1 MRRSVLL
8 VGNFLSFSGRNQSV
22 SEELAARLGAA
33 GWFVVTTSSRFNR
46 LARLFDM
53 VSTSWH
59 QRHQCEVAHVDVFS
73 GPAFLWAESVCW
85 MLRRVGVPYVLTLR
99 GGNLP
104 AFAQRW
110 SGHVQRLLGSAAAVT
125 APSLYLLEQMRSYRS
140 NIRLLP
146 NPLDLN
152 SYRFRLRKRP
162 QAHLVWLRAIH
173 NMYNPLLALKAM
185 ELLDGDFP
193 KCRLTMV
200 GPDKGDGT
208 FGQLQHVIAE
218 LGLTDRV
225 SLPGGVPRS
234 EVPKW
239 MNTGDIFLNTTNVDN
254 SPVSVLEALASGM
267 CVVSTNVGGIP
278 YMLENERDALLVPP
292 DDPEAMALAIRRV
305 LTTPTLAERLSAGA
319 RKKAE
324 RLDWSAIL
332 PHWEVLLTS
341 VAHGHL
347 A

>member
-1 MRRSVLL
+1 MRKSVLL
-8 VGNFLSFSGRNQSV
+8 VSNFLSSSGRNQCV

-33 GWFVVTTSSRFNR
+33 GWHVVTTSSRFNR

-53 VSTSWH
+53 VSTSWY
-59 QRHQCEVAHVDVFS
+59 QRHLYEVAHVDVFS

-104 AFAQRW
+104 AFARRW
-110 SGHVQRLLGSAAAVT
+110 SGRVQRFLCSAAAVT
-125 APSLYLLEQMRSYRS
+125 APSPYLLEQMHPYRS

-152 SYRFRLRKRP
+152 SYKYRLRTQP
-162 QAHLVWLRAIH
+162 QPYMVWLRALH
-173 NMYNPLLALKAM
+173 KVYNPSLALKAM
-185 ELLDGDFP
+185 ALLDVDFP
-193 KCRLTMV
+193 NSRLTMV
-200 GPDKGDGT
+200 GPDKGDGSLQRLQ
-208 FGQLQHVIAE
+208 QLLAE

-225 SLPGGVPRS
+225 VLPGGVPKA

-239 MNTGDIFLNTTNVDN
+239 LNGGDIFVNTTNVDN
-254 SPVSVLEALASGM
+254 TPVSVLEAMASGM
-267 CVVSTNVGGIP
+267 CVVSTDVGGIP
-278 YMLENERDALLVPP
+278 YVLENERDALLVPP
-292 DDPEAMALAIRRV
+292 DDSEAMAMAIRRL

-324 RLDWSAIL
+324 QFDWSAIF
-332 PHWEVLLTS
+332 PKWEALFTF
-341 VAHGHL
+341 VAKGQL
-347 A
+347 S